1 MPVAPDTALR
11 FLSGIGPAR
20 AATLAAHGLETAWD
34 VLHAVPRCLGEPPPL
49 VESGVIPRGAAVRV
63 RARLLNARPSFA
75 RGRGRGMGLD
85 ATFVRADGTPLRAR
99 FFNAGYLR
107 KHFLANEWYLLEGRA
122 DEVAANTLLHP
133 AFVHLAGGETSP
145 LPAEPGCR
153 VAYHLPEGFAERGFQ
168 ALVEACFAALP
179 LMTDP
184 AGELPDADYQ
194 AVLAHLHRPT
204 TAEAHERARR
214 VLAAR
219 ELLALALRLQ
229 ERRRTLVAVP
239 GQAWAFSDD
248 VQRRALARLPFALTP
263 GQAAALHEIRADL
276 RAAQPMYRLLQG
288 DVGSGKTAL
297 ALVAALAVI
306 ADGGQVLLLAP
317 TAVLAQQH
325 HAFITRCLQDSRVRL
340 GVLTGGAARGDR
352 QRLLENLAGHR
363 LDLLIGT
370 HALLE
375 EGVRCARLGLAIVDE
390 QHKFGVEQRAALLAR
405 GATDQGIQPDLL
417 LMTATPIPRTLALTA
432 FGDLAVSRI
441 TGKPPGRAAVS
452 TTVLPGTSEGALD
465 APLRECLADGGRA
478 FVICPLRDESE
489 KVAAFD
495 ATRVHRH
502 LVKVFGADQVALLT
516 GALAEDDK
524 LAVLSRFARGEATIL
539 VATTVVEVGIDVPQA
554 TVMAV
559 LDADRFG
566 LAALHQLRGR
576 IGRGDRAGRCLLFH
590 RGAEGGT
597 RLAILAASDDG
608 LAIAEADLAERGPGH
623 LLGTDQHGALRL
635 RIADLARDLDLL
647 QDAHQRATTR
657 MASGLPTPPHL
668 ARFLRVDV
676 DAGLLAG
683 G

>member
-1 MPVAPDTALR
+1 MPVDPDSPLR
-11 FLSGIGPAR
+11 FLPAIGQAR
-20 AATLAAHGLETAWD
+20 AATLAKHGLETVWD

-49 VESGVIPRGAAVRV
+49 IEDGTLARGQVARV

-107 KHFLANEWYLLEGRA
+107 KHFLPNEWYLLEGRA

-133 AFVHLAGGETSP
+133 AFVHLTSGATTI
-145 LPAEPGCR
+145 LPVEPGCR
-153 VAYHLPEGFAERGFQ
+153 VAYRLPEGFAERGFQ
-168 ALVEACFAALP
+168 ALIESCLAALP
-179 LMTDP
+179 SVRDP
-184 AGELPDADYQ
+184 AGLLPDADYQ
-194 AVLAHLHRPT
+194 AALARLHRPAT
-204 TAEAHERARR
+204 PEEHERARR
-214 VLAAR
+214 LLAAR

-229 ERRRTLVAVP
+229 ERRRAVVAVP
-239 GQAWAFSDD
+239 GQAWAWSDD

-263 GQAAALHEIRADL
+263 GQSSALAEIRADL

-297 ALVAALAVI
+297 ALITALAVV
-306 ADGGQVLLLAP
+306 ADGAQVLLLAP

-325 HAFITRCLQDSRVRL
+325 HAFVTQCLRGSKVRIGL
-340 GVLTGGAARGDR
+340 LTGGSPRTER
-352 QRLLENLAGHR
+352 QRLLTDLAEHR

-375 EGVRCARLGLAIVDE
+375 DGVRCARLGLAIVDE
-390 QHKFGVEQRAALLAR
+390 QHKFGVEQRAALLGR
-405 GATDQGIQPDLL
+405 GGADQGFQPDLL

-441 TGKPPGRAAVS
+441 VGKPPGRATVT
-452 TTVLPGTSEGALD
+452 TTVLPGVAVGALD
-465 APLRECLADGGRA
+465 VPVRDCLTTGGQA

-489 KVAAFD
+489 KVTAFD

-502 LVKVFGADQVALLT
+502 LAAAFGEDQVGLLT
-516 GALAEDDK
+516 GALSEEDK
-524 LAVLSRFARGEATIL
+524 LAVLGRFARGEVKVL

-554 TVMAV
+554 TLMAV

-576 IGRGDRAGRCLLFH
+576 IGRGDRPGACLLFH
-590 RGAEGGT
+590 RGAGGGN

-623 LLGTDQHGALRL
+623 LLGTDQHGVLRL

-647 QDAHQRATTR
+647 QDAHQTARSMLT
-657 MASGLPTPPHL
+657 SGAPVPPDL
-668 ARFLRVDV
+668 ARFLRVGI
-676 DAGLLAG
+676 DAELLAG